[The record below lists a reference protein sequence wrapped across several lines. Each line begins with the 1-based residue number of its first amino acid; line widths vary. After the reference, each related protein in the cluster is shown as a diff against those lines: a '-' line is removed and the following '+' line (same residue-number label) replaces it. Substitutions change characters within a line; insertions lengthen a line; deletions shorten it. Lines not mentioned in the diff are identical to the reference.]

1 MFTLK
6 ENKTSAAAFRAAL
19 EKVWGSRADM
29 VDYCYKEADL
39 IVPLAGGD
47 FLTID
52 KPRIEKSFCFGY
64 GFCGVSTREDEED
77 ARGMACKARTDED
90 YFLRENLKEIDRILS
105 LLQDDGKTVYKFTL
119 YCGNGGDNYKAYK
132 IADAW
137 DTPENNVH
145 LRSLPGLSVMTQAE
159 RGMLLAA
166 YSEER
171 ERFCKRLSA
180 YLKRYGLSKVRAW
193 SYLSD

>member
-6 ENKTSAAAFRAAL
+6 ENKTAAEAFQAVL
-19 EKVWGSRADM
+19 EKVWGSRGDM
-29 VDYCYKEADL
+29 VDYCYNEADL
-39 IVPLAGGD
+39 IVPLADGD

-64 GFCGVSTREDEED
+64 GFCGVSTREDEEN
-77 ARGMACKARTDED
+77 ARGMACKARTDEG
-90 YFLRENLKEIDRILS
+90 YFLRENLKDIDRVLS
-105 LLQDDGKTVYKFTL
+105 LLQDDGKTVYKFTQ
-119 YCGNGGDNYKAYK
+119 YSGNGGTNYKAYR

-137 DTPENNVH
+137 ETPENNVH
-145 LRSLPGLSVMTQAE
+145 LRSLPGLSVMTREE
-159 RGMLLAA
+159 RKTLFCA